1 MIKLDLRLLE
11 LSELNIFDSQT
22 ELKLYRDITENFIL
36 QCPVYIGYFIHS
48 LHYTMID
55 SLFIHEWSESITL
68 SGSERKPA

>member
-22 ELKLYRDITENFIL
+22 ELKLYRDITENFIF
-36 QCPVYIGYFIHS
+36 QCPVYIGNFIHS

-55 SLFIHEWSESITL
+55 SLFIQEWGESITL
-68 SGSERKPA
+68 SGSEKN